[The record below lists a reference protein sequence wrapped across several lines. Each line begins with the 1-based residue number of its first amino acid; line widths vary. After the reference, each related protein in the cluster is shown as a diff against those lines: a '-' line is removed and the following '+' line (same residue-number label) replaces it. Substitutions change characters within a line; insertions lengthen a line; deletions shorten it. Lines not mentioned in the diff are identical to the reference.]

1 MKPRAWWAP
10 RRASWWIGVL
20 FAVGSACFAVA
31 PFPGFVEL
39 VGSAVDGL
47 VFFVGSI
54 FFTSAAT
61 LQFLEAGPSEPRR
74 LDWWSSAVQL
84 LGTVFFNIS
93 TFRALQS
100 GLDTTEYNRL
110 VWRPDA
116 LGSICFLV
124 SGYLAYFEV
133 CGRVLCRP
141 RRSLEWWIA
150 GVNLAGCVFFGI
162 SAVAGHIVPS
172 TGSALDLAA
181 ANATT
186 VLGAICFFAGAILLL
201 RAE

>member
-10 RRASWWIGVL
+10 RRATWWIGVL

-141 RRSLEWWIA
+141 GATLGLPELGLGLIPGAGGTVSITRRIGRWRTAYLVLSGRTID
-150 GVNLAGCVFFGI
+150 
-162 SAVAGHIVPS
+162 SA
-172 TGSALDLAA
+172 TALRWGLVDE
-181 ANATT
+181 
-186 VLGAICFFAGAILLL
+186 VQ
-201 RAE
+201 